1 MKNLAIAL
9 FYAQW
14 AALCTGLLAAFSF
27 IPSSPFV
34 GLFLYLI
41 FKEGSELAMSIALAN
56 GELDGTD
63 SH

>member
-1 MKNLAIAL
+1 MKNLSIAM

-14 AALCTGLLAAFSF
+14 AALFSGLLAAFDLTSH
-27 IPSSPFV
+27 SPFV
-34 GLFLYLI
+34 GVILYLI
-41 FKEGSELAMSIALAN
+41 FKEGSELAMSIAIAN